1 MHTGI
6 QKNEKM
12 NKIGPGIAKILRK
25 TSRKHFCLSIS
36 AVMYRTYARQLSCA
50 IKQRPQVLACI
61 SSIPGWILVIFS
73 ILKIP
78 LYYSISFIKLKFL
91 HIDCGKSYNDFNQ
104 EKLSQTQAS
113 TGNCSI
119 KTNKIQKTLIHHV
132 SLYVYFQQIKFLANP
147 CTLKVRDL
155 GFYAHKQLQTSLQM
169 ENSIFLQNS
178 NKVC

>member
-1 MHTGI
+1 M
-6 QKNEKM
+6 QM
-12 NKIGPGIAKILRK
+12 SL
-25 TSRKHFCLSIS
+25 S
-36 AVMYRTYARQLSCA
+36 AVIYRTYANSAWQLSRA
-50 IKQRPQVLACI
+50 KRRRPHVLACI
-61 SSIPGWILVIFS
+61 SGIPGWILVIFS

-78 LYYSISFIKLKFL
+78 LYYSISFIKLKLL

-119 KTNKIQKTLIHHV
+119 KTNKIQKMLIHHV

>member
-1 MHTGI
+1 MS
-6 QKNEKM
+6 
-12 NKIGPGIAKILRK
+12 L
-25 TSRKHFCLSIS
+25 S
-36 AVMYRTYARQLSCA
+36 AVIYRTYANSAWQLSRA
-50 IKQRPQVLACI
+50 KRRRPHVLACI
-61 SSIPGWILVIFS
+61 SGIPGWILVIFS

-113 TGNCSI
+113 NCSI

-147 CTLKVRDL
+147 CTLRVRDL
-155 GFYAHKQLQTSLQM
+155 GFYAHKQFQTSLQV
-169 ENSIFLQNS
+169 ESSFFLLNS
-178 NKVC
+178 NRDCKIRKNYIYFFFKKHINC